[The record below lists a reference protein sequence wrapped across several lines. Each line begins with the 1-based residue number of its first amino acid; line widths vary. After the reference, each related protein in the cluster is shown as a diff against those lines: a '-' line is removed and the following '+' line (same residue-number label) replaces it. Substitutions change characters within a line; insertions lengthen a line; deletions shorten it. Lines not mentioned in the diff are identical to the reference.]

1 MTRIHETRRGAGLGA
16 LAALAVAMVFP
27 ASAGAQ
33 TPAARQ
39 VTFTKDVAPILQR
52 SCVNCHRPGQSA
64 PMALR
69 TYEEVRPWARAIK
82 TRVVNREMPIF
93 DFEIV

>member
-52 SCVNCHRPGQSA
+52 SCEDSNANNGP
-64 PMALR
+64 
-69 TYEEVRPWARAIK
+69 ARATPAAQSSPARSSRPCSEK
-82 TRVVNREMPIF
+82 
-93 DFEIV
+93 